1 MDKNYLN
8 GIFRKFG
15 FEVHGIGYMQS
26 IRKAEFKDDAFGVQA
41 RLLQGSVRT
50 IFDVGA
56 NNGDTVLAYASLF
69 PEADIY
75 AFEPF
80 PDTYKGMV
88 ENTRNKAKLYPFEKA
103 VSDRVGMSVFH
114 VNNSVHTNSLLASKE
129 MGLNSDRQ
137 VQSKGIIEVETIAID
152 GFCAEHKVQQI
163 DILKLDI
170 QGGELAALK
179 GAENLLRHKKIKLIY
194 SETYFR
200 QQYVDQPLMYDIASY
215 LNQFGYNLQD
225 LYSPIY
231 GNGSIAW
238 CDVIFLPL

>member
-1 MDKNYLN
+1 MDKNHLN

-15 FEVHGIGYMQS
+15 FEVHGNGYMQS
-26 IRKAEFKDDAFGVQA
+26 IRKAEFKEDAFGVQA
-41 RLLQGSVRT
+41 RLMQGSVGT

-69 PEADIY
+69 PEAEIY

-88 ENTRNKAKLYPFEKA
+88 ENIGNKAKLHPFEKA
-103 VSDRVGMSVFH
+103 VSDQVGTSVFH
-114 VNNSVHTNSLLASKE
+114 VNNSVDTNSLLASKE

-137 VQSKGIIEVETIAID
+137 VQNKGVIEVGTITID
-152 GFCAEHKVQQI
+152 NFCSEHKIRQI

-179 GAENLLRHKKIKLIY
+179 GAESLLKQKKIRLIY

-200 QQYVDQPLMYDIASY
+200 QQYVDQPLMYDIANY
-215 LNQFGYNLQD
+215 VNQFGYNLQD
-225 LYSPIY
+225 LYNPIY